1 LLARAIASLVLVP
14 ALALGLATAFSSGT
28 APASASS
35 AHPSNAYSGGIMMA
49 ADPNGGYWTV
59 TSVGAVTP
67 HGGAPAMG
75 SPALSNLQLAKPIV
89 GMTATA
95 DGNGYWLVASDG

>member
-1 LLARAIASLVLVP
+1 MRQSRRSRALPLVFARAIASLVLVP

-28 APASASS
+28 GSASASS

-59 TSVGAVTP
+59 TPAGAVTT
-67 HGGAPAMG
+67 HGAAPALG
-75 SPALSNLQLAKPIV
+75 SPALIESAARP
-89 GMTATA
+89 A
-95 DGNGYWLVASDG
+95 DRRHDGHH